1 MLGRILRREPV
12 QLFPDTFL
20 SEPGVSPSEVA
31 ALVGYDQRA
40 SDLFELSVAIMGYY
54 DSGLGSFV
62 NPWIPPSSGTP
73 IYLAD
78 DAWLTTA
85 LSRKAPHAGG
95 SALIGSLLTRPD
107 NAVPVVFDV
116 KDMVSTHL
124 AIIASTG
131 AGKSYLASVIVEELM
146 RPYNG
151 AAVLVIDPHG
161 EYASLQDIAN
171 HDEFSDG
178 EAVEDAAINGRRTA
192 RGDEAEDAA
201 INGRRTA
208 RGDESQAFMPASRA
222 PAFQGRA
229 RPRRPRYRAATRLYK
244 HDEVKVRLSTLT
256 LGDLRY
262 LLPGMTDKQHHF
274 LGRAYEALRRA
285 KHGAA
290 LDGGRAEEGRQR
302 RGARQERGE
311 RRR

>member
-1 MLGRILRREPV
+1 M
-12 QLFPDTFL
+12 
-20 SEPGVSPSEVA
+20 
-31 ALVGYDQRA
+31 
-40 SDLFELSVAIMGYY
+40 
-54 DSGLGSFV
+54 
-62 NPWIPPSSGTP
+62 
-73 IYLAD
+73 
-78 DAWLTTA
+78 
-85 LSRKAPHAGG
+85 
-95 SALIGSLLTRPD
+95 
-107 NAVPVVFDV
+107 PVVFDV

-178 EAVEDAAINGRRTA
+178 A
-192 RGDEAEDAA
+192 AEDAA
-201 INGRRTA
+201 VDGRRTA
-208 RGDESQAFMPASRA
+208 RGDESRASTPVACAGPRA
-222 PAFQGRA
+222 AE
-229 RPRRPRYRAATRLYK
+229 RPRYRAATRLYK

-285 KHGAA
+285 KHGQPWTADELKKA
-290 LDGGRAEEGRQR
+290 VSDVAGHKNE
-302 RGARQERGE
+302 E
-311 RRR
+311 RRRQRQQHRRRAALED